1 MNRGAVA
8 PLNAIRWPDG
18 VSAKRSIRLA
28 VPGETARAR
37 EVAAARRFEQLENWM
52 AVINEAQRAAPA
64 APRIDRRAKLSRQE
78 RRALVGPRAVLAKDD
93 QHTAAALDEAC
104 EDAIAERGRKGD

>member
-1 MNRGAVA
+1 
-8 PLNAIRWPDG
+8 
-18 VSAKRSIRLA
+18 
-28 VPGETARAR
+28 
-37 EVAAARRFEQLENWM
+37 EVAAARRFEQLENRM

-104 EDAIAERGRKGD
+104 EDAIGERGRKGDIVQHHDWMLFELRKRQLARRHGIDLKRRRRADR